1 MMCVILSEEMEPAFV
16 EKRVRNLVP
25 GQMVDFYVSETLNLI
40 ESYDPSQT
48 DDGNSPLQG
57 IDWGLSIALMR
68 GGGTD
73 ATIEN
78 FDYGY
83 DGFNNA
89 KWRISP
95 GVYAMS
101 SDSLDILG
109 NEFDYNGTQSGTGG
123 GERFSLKICAYKPF
137 RYKYVRGKIF
147 VSTNPKE
154 WENDPTW
161 LIPCAADR
169 RNLLGQIETKIVSR
183 GLYDTFMAPH
193 AHFYLHR
200 KVFEVKA
207 LCTMAELT
215 DIRNHW
221 NLLWDIDG
229 RIGLIN
235 KVNYTVNADSGVGEA
250 TIEFFS

>member
-1 MMCVILSEEMEPAFV
+1 
-16 EKRVRNLVP
+16 
-25 GQMVDFYVSETLNLI
+25 
-40 ESYDPSQT
+40 
-48 DDGNSPLQG
+48 
-57 IDWGLSIALMR
+57 MR

-73 ATIEN
+73 ATIDN
-78 FDYGY
+78 YDYDY
-83 DGFNNA
+83 DGFSNA

-137 RYKYVRGKIF
+137 RYKYVNGKIQ

-154 WENDPTW
+154 WENNPTW

-169 RNLLGQIETKIVSR
+169 RNLRGEIETKIMSR
-183 GLYDTFMAPH
+183 GLYNTFMAEH
-193 AHFYLHR
+193 AWFYLHR
-200 KVFEVKA
+200 KVFEVEA
-207 LCTMAELT
+207 LCTIAELI

-221 NLLWDIDG
+221 NQLWDIDG

-235 KVNYTVNADSGVGEA
+235 KVNYTATADKGVGVA